1 LNGPASKRGR
11 VALRNAAPRLL
22 ALEAECEHLRQAL
35 APFARVLDLMHV
47 SPHVYDD
54 TYIMSSETWN
64 STRMFTVGDLRRAAA
79 LTKGEANHG

>member
-1 LNGPASKRGR
+1 
-11 VALRNAAPRLL
+11 
-22 ALEAECEHLRQAL
+22 
-35 APFARVLDLMHV
+35 MHV